1 VSRKTSI
8 KPITYMKTHAA
19 DILAAVS
26 ETREAIVI
34 THNGEGK
41 MVIQDIDTYESNR
54 QTIAMLKLAAATS
67 NRRGKHSRT
76 SRLGAS
82 PVVADREVFLT
93 SESERDLE
101 DLVDYIERHDSRREG
116 GLRLQPYQED
126 HPQTG
131 DLSRA
136 GTYRAGAQRGRT

>member
-54 QTIAMLKLAAATS
+54 QTIAMLKLAALGQKSVESGDVKPARKAFEDIETRRKS
-67 NRRGKHSRT
+67 RRG
-76 SRLGAS
+76 
-82 PVVADREVFLT
+82 
-93 SESERDLE
+93 
-101 DLVDYIERHDSRREG
+101 
-116 GLRLQPYQED
+116 
-126 HPQTG
+126 
-131 DLSRA
+131 
-136 GTYRAGAQRGRT
+136 